1 MGKERIR
8 EALQRIVGSQNVLWK
23 DVDLAVYEYDAG
35 LGRGK
40 PSFIAFAHDADQ
52 VAEIVKFLHPEG
64 ISYVAR
70 GSGTNLS
77 GGTVPLNGGVVIEL
91 SRMNRILW
99 YNIET
104 RLSIDAQA
112 EKII

>member
-1 MGKERIR
+1 MEKERIR
-8 EALQRIVGSQNVLWK
+8 GALQKIVGGQNVLWN

-40 PSFIAFAHDADQ
+40 PELVVFAHDADQ
-52 VAEIVKFLHPEG
+52 VAQIVKLLYQEG

-77 GGTVPLNGGVVIEL
+77 GGTVPAKGGVVIEL
-91 SRMNRILW
+91 SRMDRIL
-99 YNIET
+99 E
-104 RLSIDAQA
+104 IDLENERAVV
-112 EKII
+112 